1 MPSKSTR
8 PQYGATGHAKQTG
21 VNTPSMIYLD
31 DTNGNQWALWF
42 DIAGGLRMAEPAV
55 CEAVGFNWNTGGTT
69 IGGQTL
75 LEAAKVDTPKTEAPK
90 AKKSA

>member
-1 MPSKSTR
+1 
-8 PQYGATGHAKQTG
+8 
-21 VNTPSMIYLD
+21 MIYLD

-42 DIAGGLRMAEPAV
+42 DTAGGLRMAEPAV

-75 LEAAKVDTPKTEAPK
+75 LAAEKVDTPKTETPK